1 MKRGTKC
8 IAQTINLSNPE
19 TCVRPRKIQKLIDAE
34 SQPCPRKGS
43 TPFWTPRPVA
53 VKVCS
58 RKDMQRTCPPKLCD
72 CPPKPPPK
80 TFGQRLCG
88 TLLFLLKSGVAA
100 GLVYWTHAE
109 GLWGSSDDVEDFYQ
123 RILATISPASG
134 DEETCPENTSTR
146 LELFKQNLVHNY
158 NRALFT
164 TMNCISSASSKLR
177 EQLERVVS
185 DKEEEKVEEKAKDD
199 EDS

>member
-19 TCVRPRKIQKLIDAE
+19 TCVRPKKIQKLVDAE
-34 SQPCPRKGS
+34 TQPCPRKGS
-43 TPFWTPRPVA
+43 SSYWTPRPVS

-58 RKDMQRTCPPKLCD
+58 RRDMERTCPPKLCD
-72 CPPKPPPK
+72 CPPRPPPK
-80 TFGQRLCG
+80 TFGQKLCG

-109 GLWGSSDDVEDFYQ
+109 GLWGSSDDVEDLYQ
-123 RILATISPASG
+123 RILATVSPSTD
-134 DEETCPENTSTR
+134 DEEICPEHASTR
-146 LELFKQNLVHNY
+146 LGLFKQNLVQKY

-164 TMNCISSASSKLR
+164 TMGCVSGASSKLR
-177 EQLERVVS
+177 EQLQRVLS
-185 DKEEEKVEEKAKDD
+185 DKEKDAEEKEDD
-199 EDS
+199 DGNS